1 MNINSRTVG
10 FIVVASLTAS
20 VFAEVDTG
28 PNGHGPLPTPAVEKP
43 QPATLSERF
52 GTWFV
57 PVPMIT
63 LEAMDHGALM
73 AEDEATV
80 QPAPFRF
87 GVERAVKLSM
97 NDGQWIDVDGGRL
110 WRIGIDAIGSLN
122 SRIHLSGLNL
132 PAGQELAITC
142 PDLEQKMT
150 GILEGT
156 GDFGTGEAYGPF
168 SPTARGEIEWF
179 IPAGQSAKELPF
191 DAVAYSYGYI
201 PVFSEISNGG
211 TCSLNPACY
220 AAWLNESNAA
230 ARMVFTAG
238 GGSALCSG
246 QLVATTAADETP
258 YVATANHCISTT
270 AEANSCVFYFFNR
283 SPCTG
288 ANSPGTLVSGS
299 DLSATYLASD
309 CTLLLVR
316 GALPAGCYWDGWSN
330 ANPAVNSA
338 CTGIH
343 HPSGT
348 AQAISFGVKNA
359 GTFPCG
365 SPGGNWNSLSWTQ
378 GITEGGS
385 SGSAIFTNSDHKM
398 FGVLTCGGSA
408 CSNTAADDGYGR
420 WDLAVNTAS
429 SNFATRLAAGTDD
442 TQEPNDAC
450 ANAKAVVPGTYS
462 TLVVKRLDEDWY
474 ALPVN
479 AGATLTMSMTF
490 THASGDIDVQLFTAC
505 GGTVALERA
514 ANTNNESFTFLNSS
528 ASNTVYMRVYLATDT
543 RNEYSFTFSTSTP
556 APANDGCA
564 TASAVGVGAF
574 VFTNTLATDAAPALP
589 ASCDEGAGVTIT
601 KDLWYRFTA
610 PINGGMTASTCNAA
624 TFDTRIAVYSGSACP
639 ISTTAVA
646 ACSDNSAA
654 CTNGTS
660 SAAWSASAGSTW
672 YVRVGSAVAGTSGTA
687 TLTLS
692 AVVNCPADMTGNGS
706 VGGDDL
712 AVLLGGWGGAVTTDL
727 NGDGTTNGAD
737 LAILLAAWGP
747 CP

>member
-1 MNINSRTVG
+1 MNIHPRTVG
-10 FIVVASLTAS
+10 FVVVASLTAC
-20 VFAEVDTG
+20 VFADVDTG

-63 LEAMDHGALM
+63 LDAMDHGALM
-73 AEDEATV
+73 AEDQATV

-87 GVERAVKLSM
+87 GVERGVKISLE
-97 NDGQWIDVDGGRL
+97 DGQWMDVAGGRL
-110 WRIGIDAIGSLN
+110 WRVGIDAIGSLN
-122 SRIHLSGLNL
+122 SRIHVSGLNL
-132 PAGQELAITC
+132 PVGQELAITC
-142 PDLEQKMT
+142 PDLEQMMT
-150 GILEGT
+150 GILEGK

-168 SPTARGEIEWF
+168 SPTSRGQIEWF

-191 DAVAYSYGYI
+191 DAVGYSYGYI
-201 PVFSEISNGG
+201 PVFSDISNGG

-230 ARMVFTAG
+230 AKLVFTAG

-258 YVATANHCISTT
+258 YIATANHCISTT
-270 AEANSCVFYFFNR
+270 AAANSCQMIFFYR
-283 SPCTG
+283 SACTG
-288 ANSPGTLVSGS
+288 ANSAGTTVAGA
-299 DLSATYLASD
+299 DLAATYLASD
-309 CTLLLVR
+309 CTLLLAK
-316 GALPAGCYWDGWSN
+316 GALPAGCYWDGWSTT
-330 ANPAVNSA
+330 NPALNSA

-348 AQAISFGVKNA
+348 PQAISFGVKNA

-365 SPGGNWNSLSWTQ
+365 SPGGNWNSLSWNQ

-408 CSNTAADDGYGR
+408 CTNTGADDGYGR

-442 TQEPNDAC
+442 TQEPNDDC
-450 ANAKAVVPGTYS
+450 ANAKAVVPGTYN

-474 ALPVN
+474 ALPI
-479 AGATLTMSMTF
+479 ASGATLTMNMTF
-490 THASGDIDVQLFTAC
+490 THANGDVDVELFTAC
-505 GGTVALERA
+505 GGAIALSRA
-514 ANTNNESFTFLNSS
+514 GSTNNESFTFVNPS
-528 ASNTVYMRVYLATDT
+528 AGNTVYMRVFLATDT

-556 APANDGCA
+556 APANDACA
-564 TASAVGVGAF
+564 TATAVGAGAF
-574 VFTNTLATDAAPALP
+574 PFTNTLATDAAPALP
-589 ASCDEGAGVTIT
+589 ASCDEGSGVTIT

-610 PINGGMTASTCNAA
+610 PITGRMTASTCNAA
-624 TFDTRIAVYSGSACP
+624 SFDTRIAVYAGDACP
-639 ISTTAVA
+639 GSTTAVV
-646 ACSDNSAA
+646 ACSDNSATCA
-654 CTNGTS
+654 SGTS
-660 SAAWSASAGSTW
+660 KAEWSATGGSIW
-672 YVRVGSAVAGTSGTA
+672 YVRVGSGAAGTSGTA

-692 AVVNCPADMTGNGS
+692 SAVSCPADITGNGF
-706 VGGDDL
+706 VDGGDL
-712 AVLLGGWGGAVTTDL
+712 AIVLGGWGGAVTSDL
-727 NGDGTTNGAD
+727 NNDGTTNGAD
-737 LAILLAAWGP
+737 IAVILGAWGP